1 MNLHERAADHR
12 SKLIKIA
19 GAMVLGLGCPE
30 PDDWPWPVSGARKT
44 YGAARAACD
53 GHEDE
58 LKRLAI
64 QLRDIAHSQRALIA
78 EMDARIREL
87 EADAERLDWL
97 ENNEA
102 VLASHREEI
111 DEGEYAIFWQVA
123 DRLRKKSLS
132 GHPLGSP
139 RDALDAARKESAP

>member
-1 MNLHERAADHR
+1 MNLHERAASFIELAAQSPTAPLFAVPHPEWKRADWAITTGPFTHWGSFSR
-12 SKLIKIA
+12 VALVPCNYARLFIA
-19 GAMVLGLGCPE
+19 A
-30 PDDWPWPVSGARKT
+30 PDMA
-44 YGAARAACD
+44 
-53 GHEDE
+53 
-58 LKRLAI
+58 
-64 QLRDIAHSQRALIA
+64 ALIA

-139 RDALDAARKESAP
+139 RDALDAARKEQTT